1 MTIKVTRPE
10 FDAVE
15 KLKEL
20 DSHKGVAGEAL
31 LRADTVREQQN
42 LLGIRG
48 KNILYNGAMNVS
60 QRYTSFSGITSA
72 TDYYVCDRWSLQTSL
87 SGSLT
92 VSQDADGPP
101 EFQNCYKINV
111 DTADPSP
118 TTGIFRQHLQGD
130 ELQFLKYGT
139 PEARDMTLSFW
150 VKSSATGMYGFDIE
164 QYDGTNYQIFVAN
177 YDINQPDVWEYKT
190 IKIPGNPHH
199 AIANDSNAR
208 FNLHWWFAFNTS
220 TYAGGNRKTN
230 TWQPYSGP
238 VINDTYAM
246 QLMAKAGNYIK
257 FTGVQLELGSVA
269 TPFEYRSYGE
279 ELALCQRYG
288 VRLGAHPDDL
298 SSDYNLIGSGWWR
311 ASTVLYNLQIQA
323 KPPVTLRHKNYSA
336 YVIGTNQFYVQ
347 SGGTVGQASFY
358 ALNNPGSSPDA
369 IWLDFT
375 ATTAAATDGQA
386 AAVASNNNP
395 AYNNAIFI
403 DAEL

>member
-1 MTIKVTRPE
+1 MTVKVTRPE

-20 DSHKGVAGEAL
+20 DSPKGVAGEAL
-31 LRADTVREQQN
+31 LRADPVREQQN

-111 DTADPSP
+111 NTADPSP

-150 VKSSATGMYGFDIE
+150 VKSNATGMYGFDIE

-199 AIANDSNAR
+199 AIANDSYAR

-220 TYAGGNRKTN
+220 TYAGGNRKTD
-230 TWQPYSGP
+230 TWQPYTGT
-238 VINDTYAM
+238 VINDTDAM

-269 TPFEYRSYGE
+269 TPFERRNLGE
-279 ELALCQRYG
+279 ELVQCMRYYQRSKDFETNEG
-288 VRLGAHPDDL
+288 VGAAYQSNRIRGQYERFFVPMREDPAITL
-298 SSDYNLIGSGWWR
+298 SGAR
-311 ASTVLYNLQIQA
+311 
-323 KPPVTLRHKNYSA
+323 A
-336 YVIGTNQFYVQ
+336 YVGGGWQNASV
-347 SGGTVGQASFY
+347 SGGSNISYNGFSADLTGTYTNGY
-358 ALNNPGSSPDA
+358 AYPIEYFWEA
-369 IWLDFT
+369 E
-375 ATTAAATDGQA
+375 
-386 AAVASNNNP
+386 
-395 AYNNAIFI
+395 
-403 DAEL
+403 AEL